1 MAYKIKIST
10 LHILVGLPGSG
21 KTTFFLKQAQKTPF
35 CNISY
40 IDFDTI
46 KKNARFKDSRELEEY
61 YSHEIYLAGGAKD
74 TYVDGL
80 FLTPD
85 DFDFIVSLYLNCPR
99 YNIIN
104 VCFEYWEPNVEACLW
119 NDKNRRTI
127 SSSVSIRKLV
137 VHKPDVKYF
146 TEKYPTVSF
155 SCQHH
160 TIVKKP
166 EWKIFFGEYG
176 IFLDKNDHILK
187 SPDWTVNGTNRDYN
201 GNEWPITPD
210 EPLEFDAFDELLEK
224 ICPTITFLQYK
235 NLKKK
240 CVHIEEGHSSDYYS
254 SCVTNYWVCDLDKL
268 YEELKEKNLIVYPID
283 N

>member
-1 MAYKIKIST
+1 MPYPISINT

-21 KTTFFLKQAQKTPF
+21 KTTFYLEQTKKAPYHS
-35 CNISY
+35 IHY

-46 KKNARFKDSRELEEY
+46 KRNARFKDSKDLKEY
-61 YSHEIYLAGGAKD
+61 YAHEIYLLGGAKD

-85 DFDFIVSLYLNCPR
+85 DFDFIVSLYLDCPR
-99 YNIIN
+99 YNIKN
-104 VCFEYWEPNVEACLW
+104 VRFEYWEPNVEACLW

-137 VHKPDVKYF
+137 VHQPDVKYF
-146 TEKYPTVSF
+146 AGKYPTISF

-160 TIVKKP
+160 TIVRKP
-166 EWKIFFGEYG
+166 EWKVFFGGLG
-176 IFLDKNDHILK
+176 IRLDKNDNVLR
-187 SPDWTVNGTNRDYN
+187 SPDWTVSGTNNDYN
-201 GNEWPITPD
+201 GNEWPIDPD

-240 CVHIEEGHSSDYYS
+240 CVHIEKEHSSDYYS
-254 SCVTNYWVCDLDKL
+254 SCVTNHWVCDLDKL
-268 YEELKEKNLIVYPID
+268 YEELKEKNLIIYPVD